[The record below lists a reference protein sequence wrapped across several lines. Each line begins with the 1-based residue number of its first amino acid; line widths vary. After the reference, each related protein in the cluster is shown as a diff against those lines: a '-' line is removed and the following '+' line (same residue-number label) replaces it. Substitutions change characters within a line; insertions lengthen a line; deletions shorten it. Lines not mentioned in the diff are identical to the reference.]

1 MFFKRRSTAPEE
13 DSKKPSSAEFERV
26 AVPELPNLYRTAFY
40 LTKDKDQAEDLVQE
54 TYARAFRFFDKFES
68 GTNCRAWLLTIM
80 RNLFYSHYRRHQE
93 EPELVDWEKIDQI
106 YESLVVQTEN
116 AEGGNPA
123 NILISESMDDEV
135 DRALKDLPEE
145 FRTAI
150 VLVDMEGMSYE
161 EAGKVMEVPIGT
173 VRSRVSRGRR
183 LLQVSLH
190 DYAKKNRLIED

>member
-1 MFFKRRSTAPEE
+1 MLFKRRSAAPEE
-13 DSKKPSSAEFERV
+13 DSKKASSAEFERV
-26 AVPELPNLYRTAFY
+26 AVPELPNLYRAAFY
-40 LTKDKDQAEDLVQE
+40 LTKDRDQAEDLVQE
-54 TYARAFRFFDKFES
+54 TFARAFRFFDKFEP

-80 RNLFYSHYRRHQE
+80 RNLFYSHYRRLQE
-93 EPELVDWEKIDQI
+93 QPELVDWEKIDQI
-106 YESLVVQTEN
+106 YESLIVQPEK

-123 NILISESMDDEV
+123 NFLISESMDDEV

-150 VLVDMEGMSYE
+150 VLVDMEEMSYD
-161 EAGKVMEVPIGT
+161 EAAKVMEVPIGT

-183 LLQVSLH
+183 LLQVALR